1 MPSIEMGDRFKTD
14 KKGVAPMKASRTMT
28 GKLTIRMT
36 PEDLAAAHK
45 IAKSNNKN
53 TSDLVRTFLRSFK

>member
-1 MPSIEMGDRFKTD
+1 
-14 KKGVAPMKASRTMT
+14 MKESRTMT

-53 TSDLVRTFLRSFK
+53 TSDPVRTFLRSFK